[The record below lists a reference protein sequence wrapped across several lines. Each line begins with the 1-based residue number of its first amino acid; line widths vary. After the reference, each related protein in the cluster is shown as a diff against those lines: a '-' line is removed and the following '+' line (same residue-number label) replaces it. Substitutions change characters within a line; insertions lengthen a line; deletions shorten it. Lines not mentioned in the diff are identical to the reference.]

1 MTDLFSLDGK
11 VALVTGAARGLG
23 QAIAVGLA
31 QAGADVMV
39 SDVIDVSQT
48 IRLLAA
54 TGRTA
59 QSLTADVSK
68 KSDVDNLVTQT
79 VKQFHHIDI
88 LVNNAGILRTGPS
101 ETQAITDWEKVIAV
115 NLTGQFLCAQAV
127 GRQMIKQRQGR
138 IINIAS
144 IAGIRGSPATTAY
157 CASKGGIRLMTKAL
171 AVEWARHGILVNAV
185 CPGIFVTEMTEET
198 MKNEE
203 AAKGIIQKVPLGR
216 AASPEELVG
225 TIVFLSSKASEYMTG
240 TEVVVDGG
248 WTAGL

>member
-1 MTDLFSLDGK
+1 M
-11 VALVTGAARGLG
+11 A
-23 QAIAVGLA
+23 
-31 QAGADVMV
+31 
-39 SDVIDVSQT
+39 SDVIDLSQT
-48 IRLLAA
+48 IKLLAA

-68 KSDVDNLVTQT
+68 KADVDNLVAQT
-79 VKQFHHIDI
+79 VTQFHHIDI

-101 ETQAITDWEKVIAV
+101 ETQPVTDWEKVIAV

-127 GRQMIKQRQGR
+127 GKQMIKQRQGR

-144 IAGIRGSPATTAY
+144 IAGLRGSPATTAY
-157 CASKGGIRLMTKAL
+157 CASKGGILLMTKAL

-185 CPGIFVTEMTEET
+185 CPGIFITEMTDET
-198 MKNEE
+198 MRNEQ

-216 AASPEELVG
+216 TASPEELVG